1 MEMIEVKRVGNDQK
15 GEFLVYEDGKKA
27 GYMTYEKQGEN
38 RIVIEHTVVDEAF
51 GGRGLAGKLMDKAV
65 EYARENNLKIVPVCS
80 YVQHKFKKDPSIHDV
95 LAE

>member
-1 MEMIEVKRVGNDQK
+1 MTEVKREGNDQK
-15 GEFLVYEDGKKA
+15 GEFHVYEDQKKA

-38 RIVIEHTVVDEAF
+38 RIVIAHTVVDEEF
-51 GGRGLAGKLMDKAV
+51 GGRGLAGKLMDSAV

-80 YVQHKFKKDPSIHDV
+80 YVQHKFKKDKSIHDV